1 MIHLPKDLIDLP
13 DGRFVS
19 GIRHHEGDRAS
30 FHMDALSEILRG
42 IRLAG
47 SAFIDAELSAPW
59 SVQTPTVADLA
70 KRLAP
75 HAGRIIPYHL
85 VVEGSCTVRVGAEPP
100 LVVRA
105 PEVVCFPHGDV
116 HRLASDAELEPEP
129 ITTQGLIA
137 LTRADEISR
146 VRYGGGGGKTK
157 LVCGFFTCERALS
170 ERLIMQLPRA
180 LKFRVG
186 ADSAAMLLSGAVR
199 NTHSRPE
206 QAAKPGMQ
214 AVLCKLS
221 ELLFVEAVRSHLD
234 ALHEPS
240 SGWLAGLKDRYV
252 SAALALIHGEP
263 GRPWTLEDLAAG
275 SGTSRST
282 LAERFIRIMGPAPM
296 QYLWQWRLHLA
307 ADALASSDRGIKKIA
322 SDAGFGSIAAFGRA
336 FKREFGVSPARW
348 RQSSTTP

>member
-1 MIHLPKDLIDLP
+1 MILMPEGLIELP
-13 DGRFVS
+13 DERLAS
-19 GIRHHEGDRAS
+19 GIRRHEGGRAS

-42 IRLAG
+42 IRLSG
-47 SAFIDAELSAPW
+47 TAFIDAELSAPW
-59 SVQTPTVADLA
+59 SVQTPTVAALA
-70 KRLAP
+70 ERLAP

-85 VVEGSCTVRVGAEPP
+85 IFEGACTVRVGAEPA
-100 LVVRA
+100 LVVEA

-146 VRYGGGGGKTK
+146 VSYGGGGGKTR
-157 LVCGFFTCERALS
+157 LICGFFTCDRALS

-186 ADSAAMLLSGAVR
+186 VDSAAMLLSGAVR
-199 NTHSRPE
+199 DTHLRPE
-206 QAAKPGMQ
+206 RAAKPGMQ

-221 ELLFVEAVRSHLD
+221 DLLFVEAVRSHLE

-263 GRPWTLEDLAAG
+263 GQPWTLDNLSAR

-282 LAERFIRIMGPAPM
+282 LAERFNRIMGQAPM

-307 ADALASSDRGIKKIA
+307 ADALASSDRGMKKIA

-348 RQSSTTP
+348 RQSSTPP

>member
-1 MIHLPKDLIDLP
+1 MIPLPKGLIDLP
-13 DGRFVS
+13 DGRLAS
-19 GIRHHEGDRAS
+19 GIRCHEGGRAPLD
-30 FHMDALSEILRG
+30 MDALSEILRG
-42 IRLAG
+42 IRLTG

-85 VVEGSCTVRVGAEPP
+85 IVQGTCTIRVGPEPP
-100 LVVRA
+100 LVVEA
-105 PEVVCFPHGDV
+105 PAVVCFPHGDV
-116 HRLASDAELEPEP
+116 HQLASDAELEPEP

-146 VRYGGGGGKTK
+146 VSYGGGGRKTK
-157 LVCGFFTCERALS
+157 LVCGFFTCDRALS
-170 ERLIMQLPRA
+170 DHLITQLPRA

-186 ADSAAMLLSGAVR
+186 VDSAAMLLSGAVR
-199 NTHSRPE
+199 ETHLHRE
-206 QAAKPGMQ
+206 RGAKPGTQ

-234 ALHEPS
+234 ALHDPS

-263 GRPWTLEDLAAG
+263 GRAWTLDLLAAA

-282 LAERFIRIMGPAPM
+282 LAERFIRIMGQAPM

-307 ADALASSDRGIKKIA
+307 ADALASSDRGMKNVA
-322 SDAGFGSIAAFGRA
+322 GDAGFGSIAAFGRA

-348 RQSSTTP
+348 RRSSTTD

>member
-1 MIHLPKDLIDLP
+1 
-13 DGRFVS
+13 
-19 GIRHHEGDRAS
+19 
-30 FHMDALSEILRG
+30 MDALSEILRG
-42 IRLAG
+42 IRLSG

-59 SVQTPTVADLA
+59 SVQTPTVAELA
-70 KRLAP
+70 NRLAP
-75 HAGRIIPYHL
+75 DAGRIIPYHL
-85 VVEGSCTVRVGAEPP
+85 IVEGACTVRVAAEPP
-100 LVVRA
+100 LAVEA

-116 HRLASDAELEPEP
+116 HRLASDADLEPET

-146 VRYGGGGGKTK
+146 VSYGGGGGKTK
-157 LVCGFFTCERALS
+157 LVCGFFACDRALS
-170 ERLIMQLPRA
+170 DRLITPLPRA
-180 LKFRVG
+180 LKFRV
-186 ADSAAMLLSGAVR
+186 AVDSAATLLSRAVR
-199 NTHSRPE
+199 DTRSRRE
-206 QAAKPGMQ
+206 LCAKPGMQ

-221 ELLFVEAVRSHLD
+221 ELLFVEAVRAHVDSLC
-234 ALHEPS
+234 EPS

-263 GRPWTLEDLAAG
+263 GRPWTLDHLAAG

-282 LAERFIRIMGPAPM
+282 LAERFIRIMGQAPM

-307 ADALASSDRGIKKIA
+307 ADALASSDRGMKKVA

-348 RQSSTTP
+348 RRSSTTA

>member
-1 MIHLPKDLIDLP
+1 
-13 DGRFVS
+13 
-19 GIRHHEGDRAS
+19 
-30 FHMDALSEILRG
+30 MDALSEILRG
-42 IRLAG
+42 IRLTG

-85 VVEGSCTVRVGAEPP
+85 IVEGACTVRLGPLPP
-100 LVVRA
+100 LLVEA
-105 PEVVCFPHGDV
+105 PEIVCFPHGDV
-116 HRLASDAELEPEP
+116 HQIASDADLEPEP

-146 VRYGGGGGKTK
+146 VSYGGGGRKTK
-157 LVCGFFTCERALS
+157 LVCGFFACDRALS
-170 ERLIMQLPRA
+170 DRLIEPLPRA

-186 ADSAAMLLSGAVR
+186 VGSAATLLSGAVR
-199 NTHSRPE
+199 ETHSRRE
-206 QAAKPGMQ
+206 RGAKPGMQ

-221 ELLFVEAVRSHLD
+221 ELLFVEAVRAHVDTLD
-234 ALHEPS
+234 DPS
-240 SGWLAGLKDRYV
+240 SGWLAGLNDRYV

-282 LAERFIRIMGPAPM
+282 LAERFIRIMGQAPM
-296 QYLWQWRLHLA
+296 QYLWQWRLRLA
-307 ADALASSDRGIKKIA
+307 ADALASSDRGMKKVA

-348 RQSSTTP
+348 RRSSTTAGASIQ

>member
-1 MIHLPKDLIDLP
+1 MIPLPKGLIDLP
-13 DGRFVS
+13 DGR
-19 GIRHHEGDRAS
+19 HEGGRAS

-42 IRLAG
+42 IRLSG
-47 SAFIDAELSAPW
+47 TAFIDAELSAPW
-59 SVQTPTVADLA
+59 SVQTPTVAALA

-85 VVEGSCTVRVGAEPP
+85 IFEGACTVRVGAEPA
-100 LVVRA
+100 LVVEA

-146 VRYGGGGGKTK
+146 VSYGGGGAKTK
-157 LVCGFFTCERALS
+157 LVCGFFTCDRALS
-170 ERLIMQLPRA
+170 ERLIVQLPRA

-186 ADSAAMLLSGAVR
+186 VDSAAMLLSGAVR
-199 NTHSRPE
+199 DTHSPPDR
-206 QAAKPGMQ
+206 ASRPGMQ

-221 ELLFVEAVRSHLD
+221 ELLFVEAVRSHVD

-263 GRPWTLEDLAAG
+263 GRLWTLEDLAAG

-282 LAERFIRIMGPAPM
+282 LADRFIRIMGQAPM
-296 QYLWQWRLHLA
+296 QYLSQWRLHLA
-307 ADALASSDRGIKKIA
+307 ADALASSDRGTKKVA

>member
-1 MIHLPKDLIDLP
+1 
-13 DGRFVS
+13 
-19 GIRHHEGDRAS
+19 
-30 FHMDALSEILRG
+30 MDALSEILRG
-42 IRLAG
+42 IRLTG

-75 HAGRIIPYHL
+75 RAGRVIPYHL
-85 VVEGSCTVRVGAEPP
+85 IVEGVCTIRVGAEPP
-100 LVVRA
+100 LVVEG

-116 HRLASDAELEPEP
+116 HQLASDAELEPEP
-129 ITTQGLIA
+129 ITTRGLVA

-146 VRYGGGGGKTK
+146 VSYGGGGSKTK
-157 LVCGFFTCERALS
+157 LVCGFFTCERPLS
-170 ERLIMQLPRA
+170 DRLIAQLPRA
-180 LKFRVG
+180 LKYRVG
-186 ADSAAMLLSGAVR
+186 VDSAALVLSGVVR
-199 NTHSRPE
+199 DSHSRRERGP
-206 QAAKPGMQ
+206 KPGLQ

-221 ELLFVEAVRSHLD
+221 ELLFVEAVRAHVD
-234 ALHEPS
+234 ALQDPS
-240 SGWLAGLKDRYV
+240 SGWLTGLKDRHV

-263 GRPWTLEDLAAG
+263 ARSWTLDLLAAG

-282 LAERFIRIMGPAPM
+282 LAERFTRIMGHAPM

-307 ADALASSDRGIKKIA
+307 ADTLASSDRGMKKIA

-348 RQSSTTP
+348 RRSGTKSNRRVEKKL

>member
-1 MIHLPKDLIDLP
+1 MILLPKGLIDLP
-13 DGRFVS
+13 DGRLAS
-19 GIRHHEGDRAS
+19 DIRRHEGDRAPLA
-30 FHMDALSEILRG
+30 MDALSEILRG
-42 IRLAG
+42 IRLTG
-47 SAFIDAELSAPW
+47 SAFIAAELSAPW

-85 VVEGSCTVRVGAEPP
+85 IVEGACMVRVGPEPP
-100 LVVRA
+100 LVVEA

-116 HRLASDAELEPEP
+116 HRIASDEELEPEP

-137 LTRADEISR
+137 LTRAGEISR
-146 VRYGGGGGKTK
+146 VSYGGGGRKTK
-157 LVCGFFTCERALS
+157 LVCGFFACDRALS
-170 ERLIMQLPRA
+170 DRLITPLPRA

-186 ADSAAMLLSGAVR
+186 VDSAATLLSGAVR
-199 NTHSRPE
+199 DTHSRRDRG
-206 QAAKPGMQ
+206 AKPGMQ

-221 ELLFVEAVRSHLD
+221 ELLFVEAVRAHVD
-234 ALHEPS
+234 TIHDPS
-240 SGWLAGLKDRYV
+240 NGWLAGLNDRYV

-263 GRPWTLEDLAAG
+263 GRPWTLDRLAGG

-282 LAERFIRIMGPAPM
+282 LAERFIRIMGQAPM

-307 ADALASSDRGIKKIA
+307 ADALASSDRGMKKVA

-348 RQSSTTP
+348 RRSSTTA